1 MALLLTFTAS
11 KLLESSLI
19 GSDGVI
25 HYSIKTTRGLRGRKV
40 TTATSSTGSRVVGSI
55 NWRERT
61 FTIEGVQQAWSS
73 QPQECTWGEEFA
85 FVLRYRNALTEL
97 VATRA
102 TKVNPDS
109 EDTSSIPGIKF
120 TRAGAKS
127 NPPATITFPSQISDE
142 RERMVA
148 LLAILRMETMR
159 QDQGARA
166 ESNASSTAAVMHVLG
181 GIVDGRGVPIT
192 LPIDGVVGQ
201 K

>member
-11 KLLESSLI
+11 KLLESSLT
-19 GSDGVI
+19 GSDGVT

-40 TTATSSTGSRVVGSI
+40 TTATSSAGSRVVGSI

-61 FTIEGVQQAWSS
+61 FTIEGVKQAWSS

-85 FVLRYRNALTEL
+85 FVLKYRNALTEL

-102 TKVNPDS
+102 TKVNRDS
-109 EDTSSIPGIKF
+109 EDTSIPGIKF
-120 TRAGAKS
+120 TRAGAKGGQ
-127 NPPATITFPSQISDE
+127 PATITFPSQISDE